1 MTHCGVNVV
10 SKVEGDLWRSAN
22 ESAEWGRSCERKVS
36 PRLGLLPNQKLDQTL
51 TPSPKSIKKVLIWA
65 IFRDSHVRK
74 NFLPRPPNDLKFS
87 DLVEKIT
94 EIISILVSKFYD
106 NHKRR

>member
-1 MTHCGVNVV
+1 M
-10 SKVEGDLWRSAN
+10 R
-22 ESAEWGRSCERKVS
+22 
-36 PRLGLLPNQKLDQTL
+36 QKLSVGHKYDIIML
-51 TPSPKSIKKVLIWA
+51 RRSPEYKDMS
-65 IFRDSHVRK
+65 RDSHVRK
-74 NFLPRPPNDLKFS
+74 NFLPTPPNDLKFS